1 MLTLA
6 LEIQLGSSKEP
17 GSHFRYCLCADGLAK
32 PTSRHMLILV
42 GKTDP
47 DPLLSSHIGV
57 DVEVP
62 RKVIFKIQRRPVSV
76 KATVQHFMDVW
87 VDL

>member
-6 LEIQLGSSKEP
+6 LEIQLGSSKES

-32 PTSRHMLILV
+32 PTSRHMLVLV
-42 GKTDP
+42 GKP
-47 DPLLSSHIGV
+47 DPGPLLPRHIGV
-57 DVEVP
+57 DVEVLG
-62 RKVIFKIQRRPVSV
+62 KIIFKIQRGPVSV

>member
-6 LEIQLGSSKEP
+6 LEIQLGCSKEP

-32 PTSRHMLILV
+32 ATIDHVLVLV
-42 GKTDP
+42 GKP
-47 DPLLSSHIGV
+47 NPGPLLPRHIGV
-57 DVEVP
+57 DVEVLG
-62 RKVIFKIQRRPVSV
+62 KIIFKIQRRSVSV